1 MPKDAKMT
9 KASMS
14 KMMAGGKKPK
24 PTMMKPGGSKKM
36 GSKKSC

>member
-9 KASMS
+9 KASMP
-14 KMMAGGKKPK
+14 KMAGGKKTK
-24 PTMMKPGGSKKM
+24 PVMTKPAGKKM

>member
-14 KMMAGGKKPK
+14 KMMTDTKKV
-24 PTMMKPGGSKKM
+24 KPGTKKMGSKKM